1 MSKTTFST
9 KCDILGSLWLY
20 YREDIKGN
28 EAWEEFF
35 AYNDIALPLSYMV
48 KEEYATINEDSDAV
62 GYINETWETFC
73 AYLDIDVDGEYKD
86 IVEAFDASPNKPI
99 EKE

>member
-1 MSKTTFST
+1 MDFSS
-9 KCDILGSLWLY
+9 KCDILGDVWVY

-35 AYNDIALPLSYMV
+35 SYNDIALPLAYILKSN
-48 KEEYATINEDSDAV
+48 YATINEDSDAV

-73 AYLDIDVDGEYKD
+73 NYISIDVDGEYTD
-86 IVEAFDASPNKPI
+86 VASAFAASPNKPL

>member
-1 MSKTTFST
+1 MSKTTFLT
-9 KCDILGSLWLY
+9 KCDILGSLWLF

-35 AYNDIALPLSYMV
+35 AYNDIALPLAYMV
-48 KEEYATINEDSDAV
+48 KENYATINEDSDATS
-62 GYINETWETFC
+62 YIDETWETFC
-73 AYLDIDVDGEYKD
+73 GYLDIDSQVEYAD

-99 EKE
+99 ETE